1 MGWLNVVQS
10 YHSVKQIGNIIG
22 ATFQQLIHVAE
33 KTIFF
38 LVFIPLWQVHIMD
51 RFIQNN
57 LNHMS
62 IKSWLLSDQP
72 MHKLHQKGSKHLTNS
87 ELIAILIQQGTVKEN
102 AVDLARNLL
111 SKCNNDLQKMAK
123 LSVNDLIALKIN
135 GIGKSKAIRIIAA
148 IELGS
153 RRIFQQKLDHQIFQ
167 SSDVISYLKYS
178 LQFESREIFM
188 VLLLNQANKIIHE
201 QILSEGGIT
210 GTVADPRVLFKLAL
224 SHEATGVIICHNH
237 PSGQLQ
243 PSKMDDQLTE
253 KVKKAAQFLDIKL
266 IDHIIVSTQGYYSY
280 AEQSPHW

>member
-1 MGWLNVVQS
+1 M
-10 YHSVKQIGNIIG
+10 
-22 ATFQQLIHVAE
+22 
-33 KTIFF
+33 
-38 LVFIPLWQVHIMD
+38 
-51 RFIQNN
+51 
-57 LNHMS
+57 
-62 IKSWLLSDQP
+62 
-72 MHKLHQKGSKHLTNS
+72 
-87 ELIAILIQQGTVKEN
+87 AILLQQGTAQEN

-111 SKCNNDLQKMAK
+111 GKCNNDLQKLAK

-135 GIGKSKAIRIIAA
+135 GIGKAKSIRIIAA

-153 RRIFQQKLDHQIFQ
+153 RRIFQQNLVKNIFQ
-167 SSDVISYLKYS
+167 SSDVIKHLKYS

-210 GTVADPRVLFKLAL
+210 GTVADPRILFKLAL

-243 PSKMDDQLTE
+243 PSRMDDLLTD
-253 KVKKAAQFLDIKL
+253 KVKKAAAFLDIKL

-280 AEQSPHW
+280 AEQNNNW

>member
-1 MGWLNVVQS
+1 M
-10 YHSVKQIGNIIG
+10 Y
-22 ATFQQLIHVAE
+22 
-33 KTIFF
+33 
-38 LVFIPLWQVHIMD
+38 
-51 RFIQNN
+51 
-57 LNHMS
+57 
-62 IKSWLLSDQP
+62 
-72 MHKLHQKGSKHLTNS
+72 KLEQKGSKYVSDS
-87 ELIAILIQQGTVKEN
+87 ELIAILIQQGTTQEN

-111 SKCNNDLQKMAK
+111 SKCNHNLKRLAK
-123 LSVNDLIALKIN
+123 LSVNDLIALKIK
-135 GIGKSKAIRIIAA
+135 GIGKAKAIRIVAA

-153 RRIFQQKLDHQIFQ
+153 RRIFQQPLYKNVFQ
-167 SSDVISYLKYS
+167 SSDVIEHLKYS

-243 PSKMDDQLTE
+243 PSRMDDQFTE

-280 AEQSPHW
+280 AEQNNNW